1 MRYLLLLSFLCLTGC
16 TGVTGPRM
24 RDASLQR
31 VDPRGLSIPEQ
42 LDRARA
48 TLPYTN
54 LIQPPAQEPRNW
66 ATLPEEQYGQR
77 SQ

>member
-1 MRYLLLLSFLCLTGC
+1 MLPISSESIRLTGC

-24 RDASLQR
+24 CDANLQR
-31 VDPRGLSIPEQ
+31 VYLRGESVLEQ
-42 LDRARA
+42 LDRCANN
-48 TLPYTN
+48 LPYPN
-54 LIQPPAQEPRNW
+54 LQMPPMAEPRNF